1 MEKLTQEIKLLNVL
15 ISVGYKMGD
24 FYQVKILRKRKEKL
38 TKKLNYL
45 FKKINK

>member
-15 ISVGYKMGD
+15 ISIGYKMGD

-38 TKKLNYL
+38 VKKLDYL